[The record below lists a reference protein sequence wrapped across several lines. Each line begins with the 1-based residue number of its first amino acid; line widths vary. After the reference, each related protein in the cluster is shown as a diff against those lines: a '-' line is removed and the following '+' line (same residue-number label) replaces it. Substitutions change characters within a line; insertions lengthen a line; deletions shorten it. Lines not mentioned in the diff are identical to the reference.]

1 MGLSCMKNR
10 TKRARKAE
18 TQNAK
23 KKKTEFREV
32 EKNQI
37 MQGFKDP
44 K

>member
-1 MGLSCMKNR
+1 MYEKQNKESQKSWN
-10 TKRARKAE
+10 TERK
-18 TQNAK
+18 K

>member
-1 MGLSCMKNR
+1 MYDK
-10 TKRARKAE
+10 
-18 TQNAK
+18 QNKESQKSWNTECK